1 VFAAQF
7 ILDIDA
13 YQRTR
18 GALERACRHAT
29 RDKEPSM
36 STATMNSNSPSSDD
50 VASNDMKSILA
61 QYWWLIALR
70 GVLGIVFG
78 IIALVMPVATIL
90 ALVILF
96 SAYMLVDGG
105 FALYAAY
112 QAGRQKKRWGL
123 LVLQGLANIA
133 TAALAFLWPGLTVLA
148 FIILLAAWTIVSGC
162 LQLAAAFRVEQGR
175 WWLVLG
181 GASSLIFGMLLIAA
195 PFIGAVVLTWWIG
208 AWAIV
213 FGAFLLVAAFRLRS
227 PRGRNPSV
235 GTVRP
240 AT

>member
-1 VFAAQF
+1 
-7 ILDIDA
+7 
-13 YQRTR
+13 
-18 GALERACRHAT
+18 
-29 RDKEPSM
+29 M
-36 STATMNSNSPSSDD
+36 STATMNHD
-50 VASNDMKSILA
+50 ASATGNAASRDMKSILA

-70 GVLGIVFG
+70 GVLGIMFG
-78 IIALVMPVATIL
+78 IIALIVPAATIL

-96 SAYMLVDGG
+96 SAYMLVDGA

-112 QAGRQKKRWGL
+112 QAARQNRKWGL
-123 LVLQGLANIA
+123 LLLQGLANIA
-133 TAALAFLWPGLTVLA
+133 AGVLAFLWPGLTV
-148 FIILLAAWTIVSGC
+148 FVFVIMLAAWSIVSGC
-162 LQLAAAFRVEQGR
+162 LQFAAAFRVEQGR

-195 PFIGAVVLTWWIG
+195 PFVGAVVLTWWMG

-235 GTVRP
+235 GTMRP
-240 AT
+240 TT